1 MKSVRYLKV
10 VLTVIAACLVLIC
23 LRDISF
29 IRTASAKTDWIP
41 GRYQVVSGGGGGA
54 FRVDSLSGQVCTYIA
69 AKSDFDGCTSPGE

>member
-23 LRDISF
+23 LRDVSL

-41 GRYQVVSGGGGGA
+41 GRYQVVADGQGVA
-54 FRVDSLSGQVCTYIA
+54 FRVDSLSGQVCTYVA
-69 AKSDFDGCTSPGE
+69 TMSDFQSCTSPGK